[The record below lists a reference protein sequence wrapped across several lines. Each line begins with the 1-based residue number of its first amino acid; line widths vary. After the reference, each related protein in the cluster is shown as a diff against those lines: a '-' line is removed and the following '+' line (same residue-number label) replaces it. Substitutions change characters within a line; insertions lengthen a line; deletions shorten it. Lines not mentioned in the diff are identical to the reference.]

1 MCHATWFLRIE
12 INSFHHCEILLRA
25 PVDIVVFCE
34 YDLVTAKRL
43 LVISENDA

>member
-1 MCHATWFLRIE
+1 MRHGF
-12 INSFHHCEILLRA
+12 CELKSIHFTIVKFPLMA